1 MAILDSQAI
10 FSRDQ
15 VVEEVTYSQRA
26 MDLQSLA
33 DYGIGAHA
41 YIECV
46 VNGAFTKYLRVQLV
60 GSKTDDWA
68 DLIVISDSGVK
79 DKDELVAGHVFY
91 VPFNMTDKKYK
102 NICLRFI
109 PSDDAASNDGTAT
122 PTGTAYALEGNYA
135 EPPKVGL
142 EKAEVPNSI
151 SCHLVLTP
159 TTHVE
164 YDYVNQDKITA

>member
-15 VVEEVTYSQRA
+15 VIDAVTYSQRA

-33 DYGIGAHA
+33 DYGVGANA

-60 GSKTDDWA
+60 GSASDDWA

-79 DKDELVAGHVFY
+79 DKSELVAGHVFY
-91 VPFNMTDKKYK
+91 VPFTLTDKRYK

-109 PSDDAASNDGTAT
+109 PSDDAASNDSSAT
-122 PTGTAYALEGNYA
+122 PEGTAYALEDGYA
-135 EPPKVGL
+135 APPKVGVD
-142 EKAEVPNSI
+142 KTEVANSI

-164 YDYVNQDKITA
+164 YDTVNEDKFTA

>member
-15 VVEEVTYSQRA
+15 VIDAVTYSQRA
-26 MDLQSLA
+26 MDLQALA
-33 DYGIGAHA
+33 DYGVGQNA

-60 GSKTDDWA
+60 GSANDDWS

-79 DKDELVAGHVFY
+79 DKSELVAGHVFY
-91 VPFNMTDKKYK
+91 VPFSITDKKYK

-109 PSDDAASNDGTAT
+109 PSDDAASNDSSAT
-122 PTGTAYALEGNYA
+122 PTGEAFAIDGAYA
-135 EPPKVGL
+135 EPPKVGA
-142 EKAEVPNSI
+142 EKDEVANSI

-164 YDYVNQDKITA
+164 YDAVNSDKITA

>member
-10 FSRDQ
+10 FARDQ
-15 VVEEVTYSQRA
+15 VVTETTYSQRA
-26 MDLQSLA
+26 MDLQALA
-33 DYGIGAHA
+33 DYGVGANA

-60 GSKTDDWA
+60 GSATDDWA
-68 DLIVISDSGVK
+68 DIIVISDSGVK
-79 DKDELVAGHVFY
+79 DKAELVAGKVFY
-91 VPFNMTDKKYK
+91 VPFTITDKKYK

-109 PSDDAASNDGTAT
+109 PSDDAASNDSSAT
-122 PTGTAYALEGNYA
+122 PSGTAYALDGAFA
-135 EPPKVGL
+135 EPPKVGA
-142 EKAEVPNSI
+142 EKAEVANSI

-164 YDYVNQDKITA
+164 YDTVNSDKITA